1 MATLKELLEQLPP
14 DLQEEAKDFVEFLLQ
29 KRGTKER
36 GELNFQ
42 WRGALRELRD
52 GYTSVELQHKALQ
65 LWGD

>member
-29 KRGTKER
+29 KRGTTER
-36 GELNFQ
+36 GDLNFQ

-52 GYTSVELQHKALQ
+52 RYTSVELQHRALQ
-65 LWGD
+65 WWGD